1 MFLYRDAGISAVA
14 FHPNRRAAVSSSYG
28 GDFKVILVAG
38 ILVLSSLFSQIV
50 YSVIFLMC
58 QVWICND
65 ELQQKDLQ
73 SSGWSCHA
81 VGSYKYDF
89 ALFSFAVVVG
99 ILSLSE
105 NGFSTLGND
114 TGTKFLYKLMWHSI
128 IG

>member
-1 MFLYRDAGISAVA
+1 MLLYRDAGISAVA

-38 ILVLSSLFSQIV
+38 ILVVSSLFSQIV

-81 VGSYKYDF
+81 VGSYKYDLLYF
-89 ALFSFAVVVG
+89 LLQWLLVYFPCQKMDFQHWVMIQIQNFCTNRCG
-99 ILSLSE
+99 IP
-105 NGFSTLGND
+105 
-114 TGTKFLYKLMWHSI
+114 
-128 IG
+128 